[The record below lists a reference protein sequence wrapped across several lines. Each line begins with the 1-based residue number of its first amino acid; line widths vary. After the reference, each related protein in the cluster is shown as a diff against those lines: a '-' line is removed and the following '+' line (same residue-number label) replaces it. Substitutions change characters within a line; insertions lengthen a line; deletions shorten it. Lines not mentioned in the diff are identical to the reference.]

1 MGIYETWLQ
10 DYIDQSK
17 RKIRYLNGYKQQ
29 LIKCR
34 ETQREEKEND
44 ENQYDEGENDQ
55 ETINVKL

>member
-10 DYIDQSK
+10 DYIDQGK
-17 RKIRYLNGYKQQ
+17 RKIRYINGYKQQ

-44 ENQYDEGENDQ
+44 ENQYDEGENGQ
-55 ETINVKL
+55 EAENVKF